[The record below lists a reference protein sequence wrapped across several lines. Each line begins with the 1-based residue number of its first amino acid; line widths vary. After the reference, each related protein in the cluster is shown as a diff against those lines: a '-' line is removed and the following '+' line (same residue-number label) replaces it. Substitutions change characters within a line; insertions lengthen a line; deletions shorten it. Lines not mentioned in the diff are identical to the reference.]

1 MQDRQPTKPN
11 RIKITFDDGSVK
23 YGYMERADEPT
34 VEGTPLNKST
44 LFNSKN
50 TERFACELPS
60 EAFGLLSQEPVVVIP
75 ASGWSSSVDEE
86 GYYTNRVD
94 VEGMS
99 ENYSPIFSV
108 VLTSALTVSE
118 DEGAFE
124 GIKRMTTHNG
134 YVVFKA
140 TDAPTNDIKVKLKGV

>member
-34 VEGTPLNKST
+34 VEGTPLNKNS

-50 TERFACELPS
+50 SERFACELPS
-60 EAFGLLSQEPVVVIP
+60 EAFEIISRDIAVTVLS
-75 ASGWSSSVDEE
+75 ANWSE
-86 GYYTNRVD
+86 GTDDDGYHTNRVD
-94 VEGMS
+94 VDGIS
-99 ENYSPIFSV
+99 ATHNPIF
-108 VLTSALTVSE
+108 ALKPTNAGQIAV
-118 DEGAFE
+118 DESDFSD
-124 GIKRMTTHNG
+124 IKRMTTYDG

-140 TDAPTNDIKVKLKGV
+140 TTMVASDLDVIIKGV

>member
-34 VEGTPLNKST
+34 VEGTPLNKNT
-44 LFNSKN
+44 LFNSTN
-50 TERFACELPS
+50 TERFACNLPS
-60 EAFGLLSQEPVVVIP
+60 EAFSLLTQEPVVTVSV
-75 ASGWSSSVDEE
+75 SGWSASVDAD

-94 VEGMS
+94 VPGMS
-99 ENYSPIFSV
+99 VQYSPAFSL
-108 VLTSALTVSE
+108 VLQGADTVFTE
-118 DEGAFE
+118 ELAFST
-124 GIKRMTTHNG
+124 IKRMVTYDG

-140 TDAPTNDIKVKLKGV
+140 NEVPTADITVRIKGV